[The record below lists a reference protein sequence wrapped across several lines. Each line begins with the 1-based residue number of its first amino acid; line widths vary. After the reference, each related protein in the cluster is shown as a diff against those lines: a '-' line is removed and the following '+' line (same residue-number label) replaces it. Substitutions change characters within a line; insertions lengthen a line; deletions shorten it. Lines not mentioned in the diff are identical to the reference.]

1 MSQLW
6 RICYVRDGA
15 PRNVTCFAA
24 DALAAAEF
32 ADLWERML
40 GCPVL
45 TVKPLGGS
53 KITPPAYTRR
63 RALPGVNSATQS
75 RVNSV
80 TRSEALSSEEQFQLE
95 LKEAR

>member
-24 DALAAAEF
+24 DAIAAAEF
-32 ADLWERML
+32 SELWERML

-45 TVKPLGGS
+45 TVKPLGAS
-53 KITPPAYTRR
+53 KIAPAAYTRR
-63 RALPGVNSATQS
+63 RALLG
-75 RVNSV
+75 VNSV
-80 TRSEALSSEEQFQLE
+80 TRSEAADALTAEEQFQLE
-95 LKEAR
+95 LKERGV